1 MIINILGLLGSE
13 FSKYLIVLFGAKQM
27 IKREIQSISEAQ
39 NYETILK
46 HVINIKNFINLG
58 DFDDYA
64 KLDETFEPPIDIREE
79 FYDKYCQP
87 IASSSNEEQNYYQ
100 LEVKTNRKLLVFNQ
114 LINEIKQLIK
124 SENVLSFEDDRDE
137 WCAMLNELLDNMILK
152 TYYVNNIDELCLS
165 LGPWNICY
173 DKSFLKMFEILYKE
187 SFADIPYELWSSY
200 KPHIRYIENE
210 LKLDIKCSKYLT
222 SFNKYYHKIYDE
234 TLKSVCEKLNTANGD
249 ILNISITD
257 EMYELLSDVTFN
269 LFVNISKKIAN
280 NQLTYAYFGKSTR
293 IQFIQMFQALMDCS
307 PRLYLFTESQ
317 RMVLHYILLSKKV
330 IKESI
335 QIICGFDALQGGNY
349 ETVNEQMNEVSNEN
363 IEAMNEAAT
372 QNTETISIKESKN
385 ETKRRRG
392 ARSSK
397 RIISSVNSSVYS
409 ASDIKE
415 NNSAVDTKANETEI
429 NEINEV
435 NKVMVSTVNEVN
447 KVSNENIAANETNE
461 VNKVMTSTVN
471 ENIADNET
479 IASTVNESPQDNKDI
494 NKVTDNNTINDV
506 NINSAL
512 INQSNT
518 NLDEGTPQPQ
528 PKSKSVRTKSTRGS
542 RSARGS
548 KAQSKV

>member
-1 MIINILGLLGSE
+1 MNLKHFILLHKNNETLESIADGFEKSAFVEPNSDTSTLVKIILSRLISNEEGDKQKIYNQLQSGGLANVKSNKNEIRKKQSFCTEFNQMIINILGLLGSE

-39 NYETILK
+39 NYDAILK

-64 KLDETFEPPIDIREE
+64 KLDETFEPPIDIQEE

-100 LEVKTNRKLLVFNQ
+100 LEVKTNRKILVFNQ

-152 TYYVNNIDELCLS
+152 TYYVNNIDELCLN

-234 TLKSVCEKLNTANGD
+234 TLKSVCEKLNPVNGD

-335 QIICGFDALQGGNY
+335 QIICGFDALQGGSY
-349 ETVNEQMNEVSNEN
+349 ETVNEQMNEVRNEN
-363 IEAMNEAAT
+363 IEAMNETAT
-372 QNTETISIKESKN
+372 QNTETIPMKESKN

-415 NNSAVDTKANETEI
+415 IGRAHV
-429 NEINEV
+429 
-435 NKVMVSTVNEVN
+435 
-447 KVSNENIAANETNE
+447 
-461 VNKVMTSTVN
+461 
-471 ENIADNET
+471 
-479 IASTVNESPQDNKDI
+479 
-494 NKVTDNNTINDV
+494 
-506 NINSAL
+506 
-512 INQSNT
+512 
-518 NLDEGTPQPQ
+518 
-528 PKSKSVRTKSTRGS
+528 
-542 RSARGS
+542 
-548 KAQSKV
+548 